1 VLRVLLFVVVVAALT
16 SVVLSLLRRAPRL
29 PQDRPAEDT
38 GEMRALAAPKAL
50 ALGREEIRQR
60 LYELALGV
68 MLADSVPA
76 EHVKFV
82 SAVAGKLHTA
92 ATDPRYAPRRPMLL
106 PQLLRAV
113 NDGETTRRELAQLIA
128 RDPALVGSLLK
139 LANSPIYR
147 RGTQPIEGVERALAV
162 LGTQGVRSL
171 AAAALV
177 QPVFRSMAGDDKL
190 FPEVVWEHTY
200 RSAAAAELYA
210 GAVEAADPFTAQLL
224 ALVMGLATLIVY
236 RVAVDQYAARALAPD
251 ANALAS
257 LLDEHTADVAH
268 RIASS
273 WELSQ
278 LVLEALADQRP
289 DKVTRPQ
296 SPLGRALRFGL
307 TAGAL
312 SLLKTEGQ
320 IDDEVGLVSLAAAGG
335 EGQRFERF
343 WERLTAR
350 ERADL
355 AADQS

>member
-1 VLRVLLFVVVVAALT
+1 VLRVLLFVVVIAALAG
-16 SVVLSLLRRAPRL
+16 VVLSSLRRKPRL
-29 PQDRPAEDT
+29 PHARPTEDT
-38 GEMRALAAPKAL
+38 GALPVLSLPKTVV
-50 ALGREEIRQR
+50 ALGREEVRQR

-76 EHVKFV
+76 EHIKFV
-82 SAVAGKLHTA
+82 SAVAVKLQTA

-113 NDGETTRRELAQLIA
+113 NDGETTRRELAQLIT

-139 LANSPIYR
+139 LANSPIHR
-147 RGTQPIEGVERALAV
+147 RGSQPIEGVERALAV

-177 QPVFRSMAGDDKL
+177 QPVFRSIAGGEKL
-190 FPEVVWEHTY
+190 FPEVVWEHTH
-200 RSAAAAELYA
+200 RSAASAELYA
-210 GAVEAADPFTAQLL
+210 ATVEGADPFAAQLL
-224 ALVMGLATLIVY
+224 ALVMGLAKLVVY

-257 LLDEHTADVAH
+257 LLEEHTADVAH

-273 WELSQ
+273 WELS
-278 LVLEALADQRP
+278 LPLLEAVADQAP
-289 DKVTRPQ
+289 EKVTRPQ
-296 SPLGRALRFGL
+296 SALGRALRFGF

-312 SLLKTEGQ
+312 SMLKTAGQ
-320 IDDEVGLVSLAAAGG
+320 IDDDVGLVSLTAAGG

-343 WERLTAR
+343 WERLTW
-350 ERADL
+350 ET
-355 AADQS
+355 AADRASS